1 MYETNKASDLT
12 LLLSGKVY
20 TEHYIS
26 KFTCYYVLLI
36 LCHKSYALDSVIIVQ
51 FMAESS

>member
-1 MYETNKASDLT
+1 MHETNKASDLT

-20 TEHYIS
+20 TEHYIN

-36 LCHKSYALDSVIIVQ
+36 LCHKSYVLNSVIIVP
-51 FMAESS
+51 FMAKSS